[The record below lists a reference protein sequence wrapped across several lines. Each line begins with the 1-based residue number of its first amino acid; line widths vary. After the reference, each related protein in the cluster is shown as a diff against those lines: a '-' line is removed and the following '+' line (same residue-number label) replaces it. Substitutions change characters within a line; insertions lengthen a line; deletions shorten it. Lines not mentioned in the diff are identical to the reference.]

1 MTHGFWVLFFFFCA
15 GLSSP
20 SLSSSFFLAAS
31 SSSVVGSRRIR
42 QRRLLSGDHSK
53 VSTSWGV
60 SVSRWASP
68 PMRLSSQT
76 WVLPSWRADRNARY
90 LPSGLHR
97 GLPEETPFAVSGTAS
112 PPANGTIQIRCS
124 ELSSFSDGVLTV

>member
-1 MTHGFWVLFFFFCA
+1 MTHGFWVLCFLSCVA
-15 GLSSP
+15 LSSP

-31 SSSVVGSRRIR
+31 SSSVVGSRRIK

-53 VSTSWGV
+53 LSASWGV
-60 SVSRWASP
+60 SVNRWASP
-68 PMRLSSQT
+68 PTRLSSQI

-97 GLPEETPFAVSGTAS
+97 GLPEETPSAVSGTAS
-112 PPANGTIQIRCS
+112 PPANGTIQMRCS
-124 ELSSFSDGVLTV
+124 ELSSFSDAVLTV